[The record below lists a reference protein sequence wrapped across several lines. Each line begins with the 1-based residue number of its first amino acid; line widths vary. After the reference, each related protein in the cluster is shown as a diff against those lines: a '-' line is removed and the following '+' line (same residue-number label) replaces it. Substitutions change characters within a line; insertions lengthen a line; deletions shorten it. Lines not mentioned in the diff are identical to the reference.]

1 MILIADTLFA
11 YYKTQAQKEK
21 FQREIVQ
28 VTAILVVKLFNLNMI
43 GGLYVS
49 ILLNLKS
56 SSMKRRYYS
65 WTIILGIV
73 SILLLSCQDK
83 TTNLRGYVIDPLKD
97 SIEAANIESIKE
109 IYMLLDE
116 QNLEACKEMYSD
128 SAKGYMGSS
137 EESFTF
143 EEIIPYIQ
151 MYYTAF
157 PDYQHHIENIFAAD
171 DYVVAQLKYTGTHT
185 SKFMEIDSTGNKI
198 EYKGIFVFK
207 LVDGK
212 ITEQWGIEDDLT
224 MMSQLGL
231 ELK

>member
-1 MILIADTLFA
+1 
-11 YYKTQAQKEK
+11 
-21 FQREIVQ
+21 
-28 VTAILVVKLFNLNMI
+28 
-43 GGLYVS
+43 
-49 ILLNLKS
+49 
-56 SSMKRRYYS
+56 MKRRYYS
-65 WTIILGIV
+65 WTIILGIA

-83 TTNLRGYVIDPLKD
+83 TTSLRGYVIDPFKDSIEKD
-97 SIEAANIESIKE
+97 SIEAANIEIIKE
-109 IYMLLDE
+109 IYMLVDE
-116 QNLEACKEMYSD
+116 QNLEACIEMYSD
-128 SAKGYMGSS
+128 SAKGFMGSS

-207 LVDGK
+207 FVDGK
-212 ITEQWGIEDDLT
+212 IAEQWGIEDDLT